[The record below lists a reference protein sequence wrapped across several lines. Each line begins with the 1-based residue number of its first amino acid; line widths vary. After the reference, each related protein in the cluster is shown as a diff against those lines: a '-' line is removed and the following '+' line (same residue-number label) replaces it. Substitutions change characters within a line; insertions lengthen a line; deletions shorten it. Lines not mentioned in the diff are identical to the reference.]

1 MSHRSKRFVQRFS
14 TGSKSVAMS
23 SSPPGVVTD
32 IAGVTQCDGQWQ
44 QAAARMLEIL
54 RDNEIV
60 TRDDKRALKQ
70 LLNQCHP
77 SSDLLSYVDQRG
89 YDVAQRGVLRNCV
102 GFIEYM
108 LFRGFKMHN
117 VIVLAVNSECCWY
130 SLGAF
135 TLLACSK

>member
-1 MSHRSKRFVQRFS
+1 MSHRAKRFVPRFS

-23 SSPPGVVTD
+23 SSPPGGVTD
-32 IAGVTQCDGQWQ
+32 VPGVTQCDGQWQ
-44 QAAARMLEIL
+44 QAAAKMLDIL

-77 SSDLLSYVDQRG
+77 SSDLTSYVDHRG
-89 YDVAQRGVLRNCV
+89 YDVAQRGVLRNCF

-108 LFRGFKMHN
+108 IFRGFKIHN
-117 VIVLAVNSECCWY
+117 VIVSAVNSECC
-130 SLGAF
+130 
-135 TLLACSK
+135 